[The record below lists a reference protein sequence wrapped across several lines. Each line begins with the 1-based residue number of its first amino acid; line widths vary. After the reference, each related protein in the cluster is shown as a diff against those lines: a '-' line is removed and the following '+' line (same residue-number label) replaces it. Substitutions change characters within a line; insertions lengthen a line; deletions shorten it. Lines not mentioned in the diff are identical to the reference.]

1 MTTKRRVGEQRSTTD
16 GVDELAGTHKRTRQT
31 QTKARRDAMA
41 DAAVDEG
48 LADDVAVTPDPA
60 DLDRR
65 ERRQSSQRK
74 ASGPTKAPTEAAKP
88 TAPPPGAPPPSDPQ

>member
-1 MTTKRRVGEQRSTTD
+1 MTTKRRIGEQRSTTD
-16 GVDELAGTHKRTRQT
+16 GVDELAGTHKRTGHT